1 MELTARTAA
10 GARLLALAGALA
22 GDLATRAARHD
33 HAGHDRAATHPPA
46 GIDALRDAGYLAAP
60 IPDAHGGLGV
70 ASVHDLVVASSR
82 LARGDASVA
91 IATNTHLAAVLTM
104 VRGRRIALTA
114 GHARRAAGLASALE
128 AVARD
133 RVVLTAAASEPGAEH
148 LAAGLLHA
156 AVALGVAEA
165 AHRHALEAVARRG
178 GAADARTR
186 SLVAEN
192 AIDLTACRGALAR
205 GATLVD
211 DHEAAHPA
219 SHGSDEQRTALHGE
233 VQAVKAFVTDAAA
246 RLVDRALALA
256 RDEGSRARNPIA
268 RAYRDVRADG
278 LLHPLA
284 SLRAYELVGELALG
298 LTPAAH

>member
-1 MELTARTAA
+1 MELTAQTAA
-10 GARLLALAGALA
+10 GARLLVLA

-33 HAGHDRAATHPPA
+33 HADHDRAATHPPA
-46 GIDALRDAGYLAAP
+46 AIDALRDAGYLAAP
-60 IPDAHGGLGV
+60 IPEAHGGLGV

-91 IATNTHLAAVLTM
+91 IAANMHLAAVLTM
-104 VRGRRIALTA
+104 VRRWRVAGAA
-114 GHARRAAGLASALE
+114 GHARRAAALASTLE

-133 RVVLTAAASEPGAEH
+133 RIVLTAAASEPGAEH

-156 AVALGVAEA
+156 SVSLGVAEA
-165 AHRHALEAVARRG
+165 AHRHALEAVARL
-178 GAADARTR
+178 GAAGDGRTR
-186 SLVAEN
+186 SLVAES

-219 SHGSDEQRTALHGE
+219 SPGSDEQLAALDGE

-256 RDEGSRARNPIA
+256 RDGESRARTPIA
-268 RAYRDVRADG
+268 RAYRDLRADG

-284 SLRAYELVGELALG
+284 SLRAYELVGDLALG
-298 LTPAAH
+298 LTPAVP